1 MQYWAVGRA
10 LVSGPL
16 RLPLILS
23 LPPPT
28 GSPANRNAICCVGGI
43 LFVFLEKNRHF
54 ANKVHVHVVREKMI
68 ICKNKLLATAAAR
81 LAPFLVISGKFNRI
95 NIL

>member
-1 MQYWAVGRA
+1 M
-10 LVSGPL
+10 
-16 RLPLILS
+16 
-23 LPPPT
+23 
-28 GSPANRNAICCVGGI
+28 
-43 LFVFLEKNRHF
+43 FLEKNRHF
-54 ANKVHVHVVREKMI
+54 ANKVHVVREKMI